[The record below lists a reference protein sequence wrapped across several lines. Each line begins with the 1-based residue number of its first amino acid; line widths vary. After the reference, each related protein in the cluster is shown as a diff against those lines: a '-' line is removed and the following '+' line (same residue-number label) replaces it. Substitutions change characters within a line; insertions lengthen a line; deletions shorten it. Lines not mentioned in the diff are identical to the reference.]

1 MTRQTLVIAVGLM
14 GVAALASG
22 QDLPEFRL
30 DAVYIAKV
38 SVTFDR
44 GHRTMLDIHIQHPT
58 KALEFSQFTMDNLMK
73 QVRIVIDDQVV
84 QEPVIREPQ
93 VGSIISLGMKSVDE
107 AVAVMKRLREKW
119 DPNKPHAPD
128 PHSSGR

>member
-1 MTRQTLVIAVGLM
+1 MTRQTLALVLALIGLAAV
-14 GVAALASG
+14 ATA

-30 DAVYIAKV
+30 EAVYIAKV

-73 QVRIVIDDQVV
+73 QVRIVIGDQVV
-84 QEPVIREPQ
+84 QEPIIRHPK
-93 VGSIISLGMKSVDE
+93 VGSVISLGMKDLDE
-107 AVAVMKRLREKW
+107 AVTLMKRLRERW
-119 DPNKPHAPD
+119 DPNQPHAPD
-128 PHSSGR
+128 PHAPGR